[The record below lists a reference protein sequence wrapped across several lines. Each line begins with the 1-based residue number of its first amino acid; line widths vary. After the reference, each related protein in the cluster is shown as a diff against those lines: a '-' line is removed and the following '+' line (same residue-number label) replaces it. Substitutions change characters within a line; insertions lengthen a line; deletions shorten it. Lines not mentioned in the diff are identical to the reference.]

1 MVFLFENSCT
11 EIDFLVTELSAQK
24 NVYGARLSGGGFGG
38 IAIALTNGDFSEAQ
52 AKEVAEK
59 FHEKF
64 GSYPKYFRTTTG
76 PGAGIVE

>member
-1 MVFLFENSCT
+1 MATPIELNGT
-11 EIDFLVTELSAQK
+11 EDKTMNGGSTGMSVAD
-24 NVYGARLSGGGFGG
+24 VAALSGGGFGG

-64 GSYPKYFRTTTG
+64 GAYPKYFRTTTG
-76 PGAGIVE
+76 AGAGVVE